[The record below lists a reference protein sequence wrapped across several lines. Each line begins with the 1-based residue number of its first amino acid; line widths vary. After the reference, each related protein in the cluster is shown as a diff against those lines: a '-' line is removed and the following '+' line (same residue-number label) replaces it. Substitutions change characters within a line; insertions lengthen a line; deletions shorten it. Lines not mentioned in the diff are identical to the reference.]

1 MIKVLIYIDDILITG
16 THNVVFEEF
25 ISKFSTM
32 FVLKDLGILSYFLGI
47 EVLYA
52 DWKFYLSQK
61 KYIKDLLAKEKTL
74 NCKGIETLISTRLK
88 L

>member
-1 MIKVLIYIDDILITG
+1 MYEKLKSYLIQWAFKTQGLIIGKDSTIKVLIYVDDILITG

-32 FVLKDLGILSYFLGI
+32 FMLKDLGILSYFLGI

-52 DWKFYLSQK
+52 DWEIYLS
-61 KYIKDLLAKEKTL
+61 
-74 NCKGIETLISTRLK
+74 
-88 L
+88 

>member
-1 MIKVLIYIDDILITG
+1 MIKVLIYVDDILITG

-32 FVLKDLGILSYFLGI
+32 FLLKDLGILSYFLGI

-52 DWKFYLSQK
+52 D
-61 KYIKDLLAKEKTL
+61 
-74 NCKGIETLISTRLK
+74 
-88 L
+88 